1 MTGLLHALVLD
12 VLTNAGEAGSVVG
25 LVQDEAF
32 ELRDTE
38 VVERGDHLE
47 DVRRARPEVRP
58 IGLP

>member
-1 MTGLLHALVLD
+1 MHALVLD
-12 VLTNAGEAGSVVG
+12 VLTNADEAGSVVG

-47 DVRRARPEVRP
+47 DVRRARHEVRP